1 MSEALMTIGEF
12 AEMLG
17 PDTQIKGAPGIKFS
31 SVSFDSRS
39 VRPNGLFFA
48 IEGERDGHEF
58 VQAASDAGAAAAVVT
73 HFVPVS
79 LPQVLVKDTREAL
92 LDSAKKWRS
101 KFDLPVIAVAG
112 SNGKTTTT
120 QMVLS
125 IIKER
130 FQKGAWVGTEGNLN
144 NELGVSLMLWK
155 LRPEHQAACFEVGMN
170 HIGEMRPL
178 VSAIAPTIGTV
189 TNTMRD
195 HQEFLASL
203 EETAKEN
210 GEVFAQLPRQG
221 VAVINSFK
229 SIS

>member
-79 LPQVLVKDTREAL
+79 LPQVLCQEMAL
-92 LDSAKKWRS
+92 EVRPACDRGCRLQRQDDHDADGFVHHQR
-101 KFDLPVIAVAG
+101 
-112 SNGKTTTT
+112 T
-120 QMVLS
+120 LS
-125 IIKER
+125 GR
-130 FQKGAWVGTEGNLN
+130 C
-144 NELGVSLMLWK
+144 LG
-155 LRPEHQAACFEVGMN
+155 RN
-170 HIGEMRPL
+170 R
-178 VSAIAPTIGTV
+178 
-189 TNTMRD
+189 R
-195 HQEFLASL
+195 
-203 EETAKEN
+203 
-210 GEVFAQLPRQG
+210 QLKQ
-221 VAVINSFK
+221 
-229 SIS
+229 

>member
-92 LDSAKKWRS
+92 LDSAEMALEVRPACDRGCRLQRQDDHDADG
-101 KFDLPVIAVAG
+101 FVHHQR
-112 SNGKTTTT
+112 T
-120 QMVLS
+120 LS
-125 IIKER
+125 GR
-130 FQKGAWVGTEGNLN
+130 C
-144 NELGVSLMLWK
+144 LG
-155 LRPEHQAACFEVGMN
+155 RN
-170 HIGEMRPL
+170 R
-178 VSAIAPTIGTV
+178 
-189 TNTMRD
+189 R
-195 HQEFLASL
+195 
-203 EETAKEN
+203 
-210 GEVFAQLPRQG
+210 QLKQ
-221 VAVINSFK
+221 
-229 SIS
+229 

>member
-92 LDSAKKWRS
+92 LDSAKNGARS
-101 KFDLPVIAVAG
+101 STCP
-112 SNGKTTTT
+112 
-120 QMVLS
+120 
-125 IIKER
+125 
-130 FQKGAWVGTEGNLN
+130 
-144 NELGVSLMLWK
+144 
-155 LRPEHQAACFEVGMN
+155 
-170 HIGEMRPL
+170 
-178 VSAIAPTIGTV
+178 
-189 TNTMRD
+189 
-195 HQEFLASL
+195 
-203 EETAKEN
+203 
-210 GEVFAQLPRQG
+210 
-221 VAVINSFK
+221 
-229 SIS
+229 

>member
-92 LDSAKKWRS
+92 LALEVRPACDRGCRLQRQDDHDADGFVHHQR
-101 KFDLPVIAVAG
+101 
-112 SNGKTTTT
+112 T
-120 QMVLS
+120 LS
-125 IIKER
+125 GR
-130 FQKGAWVGTEGNLN
+130 C
-144 NELGVSLMLWK
+144 LG
-155 LRPEHQAACFEVGMN
+155 RN
-170 HIGEMRPL
+170 R
-178 VSAIAPTIGTV
+178 
-189 TNTMRD
+189 R
-195 HQEFLASL
+195 
-203 EETAKEN
+203 
-210 GEVFAQLPRQG
+210 QLKQ
-221 VAVINSFK
+221 
-229 SIS
+229 

>member
-1 MSEALMTIGEF
+1 MNEALMTIGEF

-17 PDTQIKGAPGIKFS
+17 SDIQIKGAPGIKFS

-130 FQKGAWVGTEGNLN
+130 FQEGAWVGTEGNL
-144 NELGVSLMLWK
+144 
-155 LRPEHQAACFEVGMN
+155 
-170 HIGEMRPL
+170 
-178 VSAIAPTIGTV
+178 
-189 TNTMRD
+189 TMS
-195 HQEFLASL
+195 LAS
-203 EETAKEN
+203 
-210 GEVFAQLPRQG
+210 R
-221 VAVINSFK
+221 
-229 SIS
+229 

>member
-1 MSEALMTIGEF
+1 MIAGCRLKRQDNHDADGFIHHQRT
-12 AEMLG
+12 L
-17 PDTQIKGAPGIKFS
+17 PG
-31 SVSFDSRS
+31 RC
-39 VRPNGLFFA
+39 L
-48 IEGERDGHEF
+48 
-58 VQAASDAGAAAAVVT
+58 
-73 HFVPVS
+73 
-79 LPQVLVKDTREAL
+79 
-92 LDSAKKWRS
+92 
-101 KFDLPVIAVAG
+101 
-112 SNGKTTTT
+112 
-120 QMVLS
+120 
-125 IIKER
+125 
-130 FQKGAWVGTEGNLN
+130 VGTEGNLN

-221 VAVINSFK
+221 VAVINAADPFAVEWRKMAGNNRVVTFGTPDSDVYACEVEGTAFRLVTPDWPN
-229 SIS
+229 